1 MATDAATAVVAQRP
15 QRAHARYRRL
25 LWLVLAIA
33 AGAIYVHAWHDIGG
47 SFSTL
52 FSSLGN
58 LWNIL
63 HRSVPPSRHIFHD
76 AVTASITTLDTALIG
91 TTAALVLSLLI
102 TPLAARNISPHR
114 VVYEG
119 ARVVIAATRT
129 IPSFIFA
136 LYLVTVVGLGPYA
149 AALALAVHSIGTLGK
164 LFAETIED
172 MDMGPV
178 DALRAAGAGRLQVF
192 VHAVLPGVAPS
203 FIGLSLYRFDV
214 NVRDSLATGFVGGG
228 GIGFLLFNSIQLF
241 QYRDAAMELL
251 VMLVLLLAVERVST
265 VLRKRIV

>member
-1 MATDAATAVVAQRP
+1 MPTEAAVLRRPARPRTGPARRTVQLLGVAAAV
-15 QRAHARYRRL
+15 
-25 LWLVLAIA
+25 AIF
-33 AGAIYVHAWHDIGG
+33 VHAWGDVGA
-47 SFSTL
+47 SFTTL
-52 FSSLGN
+52 FDGAGN
-58 LWNIL
+58 LGDL
-63 HRSVPPSRHIFHD
+63 LRRSVPPSTNVFH
-76 AVTASITTLDTALIG
+76 ASINASIVTLDTALLG
-91 TTAALVLSLLI
+91 TVAALVLSLLI
-102 TPLAARNISPHR
+102 APLAARNLSPHR
-114 VVYEG
+114 LVYEG
-119 ARVVIAATRT
+119 ARLVIAFTRT

-136 LYLVTVVGLGPYA
+136 LYLVTVVGLGPYS

-178 DALRAAGAGRLQVF
+178 DALRASGANRLQVF

-203 FIGLSLYRFDV
+203 LVSLSLYRYDV

-241 QYRDAAMELL
+241 QYRQAAMELT

-265 VLRKRIV
+265 LLRARIV